1 MRKEFTDYDLGYEA
15 GYRKAMRDYKE
26 EDYSSEEIK
35 EEYLEEG
42 LEIEEPKLINIT
54 YNNEL
59 FRSMVYNKIKKKAK
73 YFEFNEVER
82 PEGFEDAL
90 PIGSTSNAEEEEDIN
105 FYYFVSKKDPGV
117 NYIIF
122 LGNDDFE
129 PVYRVTVLGI
139 RHLKD
144 EVREFKSITKM
155 ITYVCNVEKI
165 VDEVEDEED

>member
-1 MRKEFTDYDLGYEA
+1 MKKGFTDYDLGYEA
-15 GYRKAMRDYKE
+15 GYRKAMKEYKE
-26 EDYSSEEIK
+26 ENTYEED
-35 EEYLEEG
+35 LEEG

-59 FRSMVYNKIKKKAK
+59 FRSMVYNKIKKKSK

-105 FYYFVSKKDPGV
+105 FYYFVSKKDPEV
-117 NYIIF
+117 YYIIF

-129 PVYRVTVLGI
+129 ATYRVTVLGI

-155 ITYVCNVEKI
+155 ITYVSNVEKI
-165 VDEVEDEED
+165 VDEVEEDEE